1 MGDTLSARLE
11 FLQRQLHAI
20 GLAIDQARA
29 RDDVAGL
36 KRLHDTFHEVLT
48 QVLALQEEVKAS
60 EMPSQFLMQLDN
72 LSDEAIATGK
82 KLEAAAVQTA
92 QGAAS
97 LVRWL
102 PVVLLV
108 AIVVVGIY
116 YVRKVRT

>member
-29 RDDVAGL
+29 RGDVAGL

-72 LSDEAIATGK
+72 LSDETIATGK

-108 AIVVVGIY
+108 AIV
-116 YVRKVRT
+116 